1 MLKEI
6 DKENTGFVDLLE
18 FARITFNI
26 KEEKPKEPKDPKKG
40 EAKKDGK
47 KKKWG
52 SVGSYTLIFNSTN

>member
-47 KKKWG
+47 KKK
-52 SVGSYTLIFNSTN
+52 